1 MNRFLNI
8 RNIAH
13 TTTATV
19 YLAALGALTLVAC
32 TQQQPPAAV
41 VEPQEQSVSQQ
52 PAQLVSNKDSVTL
65 KNLQAAYNGE
75 SNAHARYL
83 AFAKKAEEEGYMQAA
98 SLFKAAATA
107 EAIHA
112 SNHAALIRKMGA
124 KPEAKLETPPVK
136 STRENLEAAIQGES
150 YERTTMYP
158 QFIEQANKEGN
169 KEAVE
174 TFEYAEEA
182 EAEHAKLYTQAKD
195 NLEDW
200 KEAKMVFYVC
210 PECGYTTTTLQN
222 CPECG
227 NDKNLFLEVV

>member
-182 EAEHAKLYTQAKD
+182 EAEQIKLFGKRMSRLWGQSRKAAY
-195 NLEDW
+195 
-200 KEAKMVFYVC
+200 
-210 PECGYTTTTLQN
+210 LQEIGRGQ
-222 CPECG
+222 P
-227 NDKNLFLEVV
+227 

>member
-1 MNRFLNI
+1 MNRFLKI

-13 TTTATV
+13 TTAATV
-19 YLAALGALTLVAC
+19 YLAALGAFTLVAC
-32 TQQQPPAAV
+32 AQQQPSATV
-41 VEPQEQSVSQQ
+41 VEPQEQQVSQQ
-52 PAQLVSNKDSVTL
+52 SAQLVSNKDSVTL

-112 SNHAALIRKMGA
+112 SNHAALIRKMGT
-124 KPEAKLETPPVK
+124 KPEAKLETPVVK
-136 STRENLEAAIQGES
+136 STRENLEAAIKGES

-158 QFIEQANKEGN
+158 QFIEAAKKEGN
-169 KEAVE
+169 KDAVE

-210 PECGYTTTTLQN
+210 PECGYTTTNLQN

-227 NDKNLFLEVV
+227 NDKNLFLSVV